1 MVGVCIRKYDNYRF
15 RIKGELRMNKK
26 DLVAPD
32 TYNIVSEIEKYA
44 ADENK
49 KAIIF
54 ENAEGETYSITYDQ
68 LVKNANQVGN
78 MFLKHGL
85 QKGDKVLVMMPRSI
99 ETYEIYIAALK
110 LGIVVIPSS
119 EMLRTKD
126 LQYRIS
132 HGEVKAIVVTA
143 ESIDEF
149 KAVKEYNTLTKFIVG
164 GVYDDWYTVDSES
177 AKEADQLQIV
187 DTSKDDVALL
197 SYTSGTTG
205 NPKAV
210 VHSHGWGY
218 AHMQMAPKH
227 WLSIKEDDI
236 AWATAAPGWQ
246 KWVWSPF
253 LSIMGSGATAF
264 VYNGK
269 FNAEKYLELLQNYK
283 INVLCC
289 TPTEYR
295 LMAKLPNLTNYN
307 LEYLHSAVSAGEP
320 LNREVVEKFQT
331 NFNLTVRDGYG
342 QTESTLLIGFLK
354 DTESRPG
361 SMGKAIPGS
370 HVTVINDDGELAEI
384 GEVGNIA
391 VPLDLPALFK
401 GYYKDPERTAE
412 PRVGDYYITGDLAK
426 LDEDGYFWFEGRK
439 DDIIISSGY
448 TIGPFE
454 VEDSLTKHEFVKEC
468 AVVASPHEIR
478 GNIVK
483 AFVILQEGISAT
495 DDTVKTLQDYVK
507 QDVAPYK
514 YPRAIEFVEDLPKTN
529 SGKIRRIEL
538 REAEKNK

>member
-1 MVGVCIRKYDNYRF
+1 
-15 RIKGELRMNKK
+15 MNKQ
-26 DLVAPD
+26 DLVAPE
-32 TYNIVSEIEKYA
+32 TYNIVSEIEKFTV
-44 ADENK
+44 DQSK
-49 KAIIF
+49 KAVIF
-54 ENAEGETYSITYDQ
+54 ENETGENREITYTN
-68 LVKNANQVGN
+68 LIKNANKVGN
-78 MFLKHGL
+78 MFLKYGFK
-85 QKGDKVLVMMPRSI
+85 KGDKVLIMMPRCI
-99 ETYEIYIAALK
+99 ETYEIYLAALK
-110 LGIVVIPSS
+110 LGIIIIPSS

-126 LQYRIS
+126 LQYRIT
-132 HGEVKAIVVTA
+132 HGEVKGIVVISDA
-143 ESIDEF
+143 LDEF
-149 KAVKEYNTLTKFIVG
+149 KAVKEYDALTKFIVG
-164 GVYDDWYTVDSES
+164 GQEDGWMSVEDEKANST
-177 AKEADQLQIV
+177 DQLDIV
-187 DTSKDDVALL
+187 ETSREDIALL

-236 AWATAAPGWQ
+236 VWATAAPGWQ
-246 KWVWSPF
+246 KWVWSPL

-264 VYNGK
+264 VYNGR
-269 FNAEKYLELLQNYK
+269 FDAEKYLQLLQDNK
-283 INVLCC
+283 INALCC

-295 LMAKLPNLTNYN
+295 LMAKLSNLTDYN
-307 LEYLHSAVSAGEP
+307 LEHLHSAVSAGEP
-320 LNREVVEKFQT
+320 LNREVVEKFQE
-331 NFNLTVRDGYG
+331 NFDLTVRDGYG

-370 HVTVINDDGELAEI
+370 HVTVINDDGELSKV

-412 PRVGDYYITGDLAK
+412 PQNGDYFMTGDLAK
-426 LDEDGYFWFEGRK
+426 IDEDGYFWFEGRK

-454 VEDSLTKHEFVKEC
+454 VEDSLTKHPYVKEC

-483 AFVILQEGISAT
+483 AFIILQ
-495 DDTVKTLQDYVK
+495 DDVTGNEDTIKELQNYVK
-507 QDVAPYK
+507 HDVAPYK

-538 REAEKNK
+538 RDAEKKKQS

>member
-1 MVGVCIRKYDNYRF
+1 
-15 RIKGELRMNKK
+15 MNKQ
-26 DLVAPD
+26 DLIAPES
-32 TYNIVSEIEKYA
+32 YNIVREIEKFT
-44 ADENK
+44 ADQSK
-49 KAIIF
+49 KAVIF
-54 ENAEGETYSITYDQ
+54 ENEAGKTREITYTN
-68 LVKNANQVGN
+68 LIKNANKVGN
-78 MFLKHGL
+78 MFLKYGL
-85 QKGDKVLVMMPRSI
+85 KKGDKVLIMMPRCI
-99 ETYEIYIAALK
+99 ETYEVYLAALK
-110 LGIVVIPSS
+110 LGIIIIPSS

-126 LQYRIS
+126 LQYRIT
-132 HGEVKAIVVTA
+132 HGEVKGIVVISDA
-143 ESIDEF
+143 LDEF
-149 KAVKEYNTLTKFIVG
+149 KAVKEYDTLTKFIVG
-164 GVYDDWYTVDSES
+164 GQEDGWMSVEDEKENSTNQLEIVETSSE
-177 AKEADQLQIV
+177 DI
-187 DTSKDDVALL
+187 ALL

-227 WLSIKEDDI
+227 WLSIKEYDVV
-236 AWATAAPGWQ
+236 WATAAPGWQ

-269 FNAEKYLELLQNYK
+269 FNAEKYLQLLQDNK

-295 LMAKLPNLTNYN
+295 LMAKCSNLTDYN
-307 LEYLHSAVSAGEP
+307 LEHLHSAVSAGEP
-320 LNREVVEKFQT
+320 LNREVVEKFQE

-370 HVTVINDDGELAEI
+370 HVTVINDDGELAEV

-401 GYYKDPERTAE
+401 GYYKDPERTRE
-412 PRVGDYYITGDLAK
+412 PQKGDYFITGDLAK

-454 VEDSLTKHEFVKEC
+454 VEDSLTKHPYVKEC

-483 AFVILQEGISAT
+483 AFIILQ
-495 DDTVKTLQDYVK
+495 DDVTGNEDTIKELQNYVK
-507 QDVAPYK
+507 HDVAPYK

-538 REAEKNK
+538 RDAEQKKQS

>member
-1 MVGVCIRKYDNYRF
+1 
-15 RIKGELRMNKK
+15 MNKK

-110 LGIVVIPSS
+110 LGIIVIPSS

-253 LSIMGSGATAF
+253 LSIMGSGATVF

-295 LMAKLPNLTNYN
+295 LMAKLPNLTDYN

-483 AFVILQEGISAT
+483 AFVILQEGILAT

>member
-1 MVGVCIRKYDNYRF
+1 
-15 RIKGELRMNKK
+15 MNKK

-32 TYNIVSEIEKYA
+32 TYNIVSEIEKYI

-54 ENAEGETYSITYDQ
+54 ENAEGETHSITYNQ

-143 ESIDEF
+143 DSIDEF

-164 GVYDDWYTVDSES
+164 GEYEDWYTVDSES
-177 AKEADQLQIV
+177 AKETDELQIV
-187 DTSKDDVALL
+187 ETSKNDVALL

-269 FNAEKYLELLQNYK
+269 FNAEKYLELLQDYK

-295 LMAKLPNLTNYN
+295 LMAKLPNLTDYN
-307 LEYLHSAVSAGEP
+307 LEHLHSAVSAGEP

-331 NFNLTVRDGYG
+331 NFDLTVRDGYG

-412 PRVGDYYITGDLAK
+412 PRIGDYYITGDLAK

-454 VEDSLTKHEFVKEC
+454 VEDSLTKHEYVKEC

-483 AFVILQEGISAT
+483 AFIILQEGIPAT

>member
-1 MVGVCIRKYDNYRF
+1 
-15 RIKGELRMNKK
+15 MNKQ
-26 DLVAPD
+26 DLIAPE
-32 TYNIVSEIEKYA
+32 TYNIVSEIEKFTV
-44 ADENK
+44 DQSK
-49 KAIIF
+49 KAVIF
-54 ENAEGETYSITYDQ
+54 ENETGENREITYTN
-68 LVKNANQVGN
+68 LIKNANKVGN
-78 MFLKHGL
+78 MFLKYGFK
-85 QKGDKVLVMMPRSI
+85 KGDKVLIMMPRCI
-99 ETYEIYIAALK
+99 ETYEIYLAALK
-110 LGIVVIPSS
+110 LGIIIIPSS

-126 LQYRIS
+126 LQYRIT
-132 HGEVKAIVVTA
+132 HGEVKGIVVISDA
-143 ESIDEF
+143 LDEF
-149 KAVKEYNTLTKFIVG
+149 KAVKEYDALTKFIVG
-164 GVYDDWYTVDSES
+164 GQEDGWMSVEDEKANST
-177 AKEADQLQIV
+177 DQLDIV
-187 DTSKDDVALL
+187 ETSREDIALL

-236 AWATAAPGWQ
+236 VWATAAPGWQ
-246 KWVWSPF
+246 KWVWSPL

-264 VYNGK
+264 VYNGR
-269 FNAEKYLELLQNYK
+269 FDAEKYLQLLQDNK
-283 INVLCC
+283 INALCC

-295 LMAKLPNLTNYN
+295 LMAKLSNLTDYN
-307 LEYLHSAVSAGEP
+307 LEHLHSAVSAGEP
-320 LNREVVEKFQT
+320 LNREVVEKFQE
-331 NFNLTVRDGYG
+331 NFELTVRDGYG

-370 HVTVINDDGELAEI
+370 HVTVINDDGDLSKV

-412 PRVGDYYITGDLAK
+412 PQNGDYFMTGDLAK
-426 LDEDGYFWFEGRK
+426 IDEDGYFWFEGRK

-454 VEDSLTKHEFVKEC
+454 VEDSLTKHPYVKEC

-483 AFVILQEGISAT
+483 AFIILQ
-495 DDTVKTLQDYVK
+495 DDVTGNEDTIKELQNYVK
-507 QDVAPYK
+507 HDVAPYK

-538 REAEKNK
+538 RDAEKKKQS

>member
-1 MVGVCIRKYDNYRF
+1 
-15 RIKGELRMNKK
+15 MNKQ
-26 DLVAPD
+26 DLVAPE
-32 TYNIVSEIEKYA
+32 TYNIVSEIEKFTV
-44 ADENK
+44 DQSK
-49 KAIIF
+49 KAVIF
-54 ENAEGETYSITYDQ
+54 ENETGENREITYTN
-68 LVKNANQVGN
+68 LIKNANKVGN
-78 MFLKHGL
+78 MFLKYGFK
-85 QKGDKVLVMMPRSI
+85 KGDKVLIMMPRCI
-99 ETYEIYIAALK
+99 ETYEIYLAALK
-110 LGIVVIPSS
+110 LGIIIIPSS

-126 LQYRIS
+126 LQYRIT
-132 HGEVKAIVVTA
+132 HGEVKGIVVISDA
-143 ESIDEF
+143 LDEF
-149 KAVKEYNTLTKFIVG
+149 KAVKEYDALTKFIVG
-164 GVYDDWYTVDSES
+164 GQEDGWMSVENEKANST
-177 AKEADQLQIV
+177 DQLDIV
-187 DTSKDDVALL
+187 ETSREDIALL

-236 AWATAAPGWQ
+236 VWATAAPGWQ
-246 KWVWSPF
+246 KWVWSPL

-264 VYNGK
+264 VYNGR
-269 FNAEKYLELLQNYK
+269 FDAEKYLQLLQDNK
-283 INVLCC
+283 INALCC

-295 LMAKLPNLTNYN
+295 LMAKLSNLTDYN
-307 LEYLHSAVSAGEP
+307 LEHLHSAVSAGEP
-320 LNREVVEKFQT
+320 LNREVVEKFQE
-331 NFNLTVRDGYG
+331 NFDLTVRDGYG

-370 HVTVINDDGELAEI
+370 HVTVINDDGELSKV

-412 PRVGDYYITGDLAK
+412 PQNGDYFMTGDLAK
-426 LDEDGYFWFEGRK
+426 IDEDGYFWFEGRK

-454 VEDSLTKHEFVKEC
+454 VEDSLTKHPYVKEC

-483 AFVILQEGISAT
+483 AFIILQ
-495 DDTVKTLQDYVK
+495 DDVTGNEDTIKELQNYVK
-507 QDVAPYK
+507 HDVAPYK

-538 REAEKNK
+538 RDAEKKKQS

>member
-1 MVGVCIRKYDNYRF
+1 
-15 RIKGELRMNKK
+15 MNKQ
-26 DLVAPD
+26 DLIAPE
-32 TYNIVSEIEKYA
+32 TYNIVSEIEKFT
-44 ADENK
+44 ADQYK
-49 KAIIF
+49 KAVIF
-54 ENAEGETYSITYDQ
+54 ENETGENREITYND
-68 LVKNANQVGN
+68 LIKNANKVGN
-78 MFLKHGL
+78 MFLKYGFK
-85 QKGDKVLVMMPRSI
+85 KGDKVLIMMPRCI
-99 ETYEIYIAALK
+99 ETYEVYLAALK
-110 LGIVVIPSS
+110 LGIIIIPSS

-126 LQYRIS
+126 LQYRIT
-132 HGEVKAIVVTA
+132 HGEVKGIVVISDA
-143 ESIDEF
+143 IDEF
-149 KAVKEYNTLTKFIVG
+149 KAVKEYGTLTKFIVG
-164 GVYDDWYTVDSES
+164 GQEDGWISVEDE
-177 AKEADQLQIV
+177 KEHSTDQLEIV
-187 DTSKDDVALL
+187 ETSREDIALL

-227 WLSIKEDDI
+227 WLSIKEEDI
-236 AWATAAPGWQ
+236 VWATAAPGWQ

-269 FNAEKYLELLQNYK
+269 FNAEKYLQLLQDNK
-283 INVLCC
+283 INALCC

-295 LMAKLPNLTNYN
+295 LMAKLSNLTDYN
-307 LEYLHSAVSAGEP
+307 LEHLHSAVSAGEP
-320 LNREVVEKFQT
+320 LNREVVEKFQE
-331 NFNLTVRDGYG
+331 NFDLTVRDGYG

-370 HVTVINDDGELAEI
+370 HVTVINDDGELSKV

-401 GYYKDPERTAE
+401 GYYKDSERTAE
-412 PRVGDYYITGDLAK
+412 PQNGDYFMTGDLAK
-426 LDEDGYFWFEGRK
+426 IDEDGYFWFEGRK

-454 VEDSLTKHEFVKEC
+454 VEDSLTKHPYVKEC

-483 AFVILQEGISAT
+483 AFIILQ
-495 DDTVKTLQDYVK
+495 DDVTGNEDTIKELQNYVK
-507 QDVAPYK
+507 HDVAPYK

-538 REAEKNK
+538 RDAEKKKQS

>member
-1 MVGVCIRKYDNYRF
+1 
-15 RIKGELRMNKK
+15 MNKK

-32 TYNIVSEIEKYA
+32 TYNIVSEIEKYI

-54 ENAEGETYSITYDQ
+54 ENAEGETHSITYNQ

-143 ESIDEF
+143 DSIDEF

-164 GVYDDWYTVDSES
+164 GEYEDWYTVDSES
-177 AKEADQLQIV
+177 AKEIDELQIV
-187 DTSKDDVALL
+187 ETSKDDVALL

-269 FNAEKYLELLQNYK
+269 FNAEKYLELLQDYK

-295 LMAKLPNLTNYN
+295 LMAKLPNLTDYN
-307 LEYLHSAVSAGEP
+307 LEHLHSAVSAGEP

-331 NFNLTVRDGYG
+331 NFDLTVRDGYG

-412 PRVGDYYITGDLAK
+412 PRIGDYYITGDLAK

-454 VEDSLTKHEFVKEC
+454 VEDSLTKHEYVKEC

-483 AFVILQEGISAT
+483 AFIILQEGIPAT

>member
-1 MVGVCIRKYDNYRF
+1 
-15 RIKGELRMNKK
+15 MNKQ
-26 DLVAPD
+26 DLIAPE
-32 TYNIVSEIEKYA
+32 TYNIVSEIEKFTV
-44 ADENK
+44 DQSK
-49 KAIIF
+49 KAVIF
-54 ENAEGETYSITYDQ
+54 ENETGENREITYTN
-68 LVKNANQVGN
+68 LIKNANKVGN
-78 MFLKHGL
+78 MFLKYGFK
-85 QKGDKVLVMMPRSI
+85 KGDKVLVMMPRCI
-99 ETYEIYIAALK
+99 ETYEVYLAALK
-110 LGIVVIPSS
+110 LGIIIIPSS
-119 EMLRTKD
+119 EMLRMKD
-126 LQYRIS
+126 LQYRIT
-132 HGEVKAIVVTA
+132 HGEVKGIVVISDA
-143 ESIDEF
+143 LDEF
-149 KAVKEYNTLTKFIVG
+149 KAVKEYDTLTKFIVG
-164 GVYDDWYTVDSES
+164 GQEDGWMSVEDEKANST
-177 AKEADQLQIV
+177 DQLDIV
-187 DTSKDDVALL
+187 ETSREDIALL

-236 AWATAAPGWQ
+236 VWATAAPGWQ
-246 KWVWSPF
+246 KWVWSPL

-264 VYNGK
+264 VYNGR
-269 FNAEKYLELLQNYK
+269 FDAEKYLQLLQDNK
-283 INVLCC
+283 INALCC

-295 LMAKLPNLTNYN
+295 LMAKLSNLTDYN
-307 LEYLHSAVSAGEP
+307 LEHLHSAVSAGEP
-320 LNREVVEKFQT
+320 LNREVVEKFQE
-331 NFNLTVRDGYG
+331 NFDLTVRDGYG

-370 HVTVINDDGELAEI
+370 HVTVINDDGNLSKV

-412 PRVGDYYITGDLAK
+412 PQNGDYFMTGDLAK
-426 LDEDGYFWFEGRK
+426 IDEDGYFWFEGRK

-454 VEDSLTKHEFVKEC
+454 VEDSLTKHPYVKEC

-483 AFVILQEGISAT
+483 AFIILQ
-495 DDTVKTLQDYVK
+495 DDVTGNEDTIKELQNYVK
-507 QDVAPYK
+507 HDVAPYK

-538 REAEKNK
+538 RDTEKKKQS